1 MVIIVAQGVLLF
13 GSVVGLFLFVY
24 ANVFIFKRL
33 LGFDKRI
40 SRQEAIALAETPTTA
55 NTTVTTQVVMFD
67 SNPRDTAETLFLLY
81 QEQLRRFID
90 AKIDIMRS
98 TAETQNRV
106 MLLQAQAMCNTTAQ
120 RTPLTIESAAANR
133 DSIRYLPTM
142 VPAGGDMV
150 TSDDSM
156 SGDDMDLMVPGR
168 RDVLGALM
176 EHHEVIRT
184 ETKRQLDE
192 IDEQM
197 RTLPGPSMEGWA
209 MANVHHTIN

>member
-1 MVIIVAQGVLLF
+1 MIILVAQGVLLM
-13 GSVVGLFLFVY
+13 GSVVGIVLFVY

-40 SRQEAIALAETPTTA
+40 TRQEAIALAEMPTAPQTA
-55 NTTVTTQVVMFD
+55 VSTQVVMID
-67 SNPRDTAETLFLLY
+67 ANPRSTEETVYLMY

-120 RTPLTIESAAANR
+120 PAQLTIESSSGGR
-133 DSIRYLPTM
+133 DGIHYLPTM
-142 VPAGGDMV
+142 VPAGGDGG
-150 TSDDSM
+150 SAND
-156 SGDDMDLMVPGR
+156 DLMVPGR

-176 EHHEVIRT
+176 EHHEVIRD
-184 ETKRQLDE
+184 ETKRRLEE

-197 RTLPGPSMEGWA
+197 RTLPGPSMAGWA
-209 MANVHHTIN
+209 MANAHQCIN

>member
-1 MVIIVAQGVLLF
+1 MIIVVAQGVLLM
-13 GSVVGLFLFVY
+13 GSLVGIVLFVY

-40 SRQEAIALAETPTTA
+40 SRQEAIALAEMPAAPQTA
-55 NTTVTTQVVMFD
+55 VTTQVLMIE
-67 SNPRDTAETLFLLY
+67 SNPRSTEETLFIAY

-120 RTPLTIESAAANR
+120 RAPLTIESSSAGR
-133 DSIRYLPTM
+133 DGIHYLPTM
-142 VPAGGDMV
+142 VPAGGDMGEDEDGEM
-150 TSDDSM
+150 T
-156 SGDDMDLMVPGR
+156 VPGR
-168 RDVLGALM
+168 RDVLGTLM
-176 EHHEVIRT
+176 EHHEVIRD
-184 ETKRQLDE
+184 ETQRRLEE

-197 RTLPGPSMEGWA
+197 RSLPGPSMAGWA
-209 MANVHHTIN
+209 MAGAHQSVN

>member
-1 MVIIVAQGVLLF
+1 MIIIVAQGVLLL
-13 GSVVGLFLFVY
+13 GSAVGIALFVY

-40 SRQEAIALAETPTTA
+40 SRQEAIDLADMPTTSQA
-55 NTTVTTQVVMFD
+55 VTTQVVMID
-67 SNPRDTAETLFLLY
+67 ANPRSTEESLYLMY

-120 RTPLTIESAAANR
+120 RAPLTLESSAARR
-133 DSIRYLPTM
+133 DGIHYLPTM
-142 VPAGGDMV
+142 VPAGGDAG
-150 TSDDSM
+150 TDD
-156 SGDDMDLMVPGR
+156 DVMVPGR
-168 RDVLGALM
+168 RDVLGVLM
-176 EHHEVIRT
+176 EQHEVIRD
-184 ETKRQLDE
+184 ETKRRLEE

-197 RTLPGPSMEGWA
+197 RSLPGPSMAGWA
-209 MANVHHTIN
+209 MAGACQGSH